1 MKIEYKSKLSQ
12 ILNYP
17 ATSQKLYWTIWESFV
32 VIDSIFDSTAPY
44 TRLIL
49 ERG

>member
-17 ATSQKLYWTIWESFV
+17 ATSKNLYWTIWESFV
-32 VIDSIFDSTAPY
+32 VIDSIFDSIAPY

-49 ERG
+49 EKG